1 MVLLNMTPS
10 NNIHTAIHLSKKVS
24 FMNLIYRKIYPSKL
38 ILMKFAL
45 FISVF
50 IAALVFSQMTLAQEV
65 GKVVRA
71 SGDPTAISAS
81 NQTRK
86 LSRDDGV
93 SVGDTLICGEGC
105 QVMVRMKDNSTTLV
119 RAKSKIKID
128 EFKFDKQPTD
138 AAKTTLLAGTMRA
151 VSGQIGK
158 GQPENVK
165 YEAGAAT
172 IGIRGTDIEVAI
184 IPDGEKDRAGI
195 YNYVYDGET
204 LMALNT
210 GESSPVE
217 KELTGFAPA
226 VLLPGEKRLQI
237 LRDRPAFLQS
247 GGFDALMNQLTA
259 PRIPVMR

>member
-1 MVLLNMTPS
+1 M
-10 NNIHTAIHLSKKVS
+10 
-24 FMNLIYRKIYPSKL
+24 MNLISCQASYIKPG
-38 ILMKFAL
+38 LMKLRLLMATFFAML
-45 FISVF
+45 IFSEISY
-50 IAALVFSQMTLAQEV
+50 AQEI
-65 GKVVRA
+65 GKVTRA

-86 LSRDDGV
+86 LSKDDAI
-93 SVGDTLICGEGC
+93 SVGDTIVCGDDC

-119 RAKSKIKID
+119 RAKSKIKIN
-128 EFKFDKQPTD
+128 EFKFDNQPSD

-158 GQPENVK
+158 GQPDNVK
-165 YEAGAAT
+165 YEAGTAT
-172 IGIRGTDIEVAI
+172 IGIRGTDIELAI
-184 IPDGEKDRAGI
+184 IPEGQKDRAGI

-226 VLLPGEKRLQI
+226 TLLPGEKRLQI

>member
-1 MVLLNMTPS
+1 MKSRLLG
-10 NNIHTAIHLSKKVS
+10 
-24 FMNLIYRKIYPSKL
+24 
-38 ILMKFAL
+38 
-45 FISVF
+45 SVF
-50 IAALVFSQMTLAQEV
+50 MAMFIVCSSALAQEV

-71 SGDPTAISAS
+71 SGDASAISAS

-86 LSRDDGV
+86 LARDDAI
-93 SVGDTLICGEGC
+93 SVGDTLVCGDDC
-105 QVMVRMKDNSTTLV
+105 QIMVRMKDNSTTLV
-119 RAKSKIKID
+119 RAKSKVKIN
-128 EFKFDKQPTD
+128 EFKFDNQPGDT
-138 AAKTTLLAGTMRA
+138 AKTTLIAGTMRA

-165 YEAGAAT
+165 YEAGTAT

-184 IPDGEKDRAGI
+184 IPDGQKDRAGI

-204 LMALNT
+204 LMSLNT

>member
-1 MVLLNMTPS
+1 MKSRLLG
-10 NNIHTAIHLSKKVS
+10 
-24 FMNLIYRKIYPSKL
+24 
-38 ILMKFAL
+38 
-45 FISVF
+45 SVF
-50 IAALVFSQMTLAQEV
+50 MAMFIFCSSALAQEV

-71 SGDPTAISAS
+71 SGDASAISAS

-86 LSRDDGV
+86 LAKDDAV
-93 SVGDTLICGEGC
+93 SVGDTLVCGDEC
-105 QVMVRMKDNSTTLV
+105 QIMVRMKDNSTTLV
-119 RAKSKIKID
+119 RAKSKVKIN
-128 EFKFDKQPTD
+128 EFKFDNQPGD
-138 AAKTTLLAGTMRA
+138 AAKTTLIAGTMRA

-165 YEAGAAT
+165 YEAGTAT

-184 IPDGEKDRAGI
+184 IPEGQKDRAGI

-226 VLLPGEKRLQI
+226 TLLPGEKRLQI

>member
-1 MVLLNMTPS
+1 MMFCVDDYLLF
-10 NNIHTAIHLSKKVS
+10 KRVV
-24 FMNLIYRKIYPSKL
+24 F
-38 ILMKFAL
+38 MKFRLLITTLLAT
-45 FISVF
+45 FIFCGSAV
-50 IAALVFSQMTLAQEV
+50 AQEV

-71 SGDPTAISAS
+71 SGDASAISAS

-86 LSRDDGV
+86 LAKDDAV
-93 SVGDTLICGEGC
+93 SVGDTLVCGDDC
-105 QVMVRMKDNSTTLV
+105 QIMVRMKDNSTTLV
-119 RAKSKIKID
+119 RAKSKVKIS
-128 EFKFDKQPTD
+128 EFKFDNQPGD
-138 AAKTTLLAGTMRA
+138 ASKTTLLAGTMRA

-158 GQPENVK
+158 GQPGNVK
-165 YEAGAAT
+165 YEAGTAT

-184 IPDGEKDRAGI
+184 IPDGQKDRAGI